1 VSDRDGLVAGRY
13 RLVERIATGG
23 MGVVWRG
30 WDERLRRVVAIKE
43 LLVHPGLGEAAAEQA
58 AHRAM
63 REARITARL
72 QHPHAIPVYDVV
84 EHDGRPCLIM
94 EYVPSRSLQNVL
106 TERTTLGV
114 DEVATIGSQI
124 AAALSAAHRAGI
136 VHRDVKPGNV
146 LLAEDGTA
154 KLTDFGISRAF
165 GDVTVTTTGMVT
177 GTPAYLAPEVASGNP
192 AGFPADVFSLG
203 STLYAALEGHPP
215 FGTQGNPIAILH
227 RVASGHVIPPRRCG
241 RLTPVINEML
251 QHNPASRPTMR
262 QVEQALSIAA
272 AGGVAPA
279 ASRLL
284 VSPSQQTQQLTLSAN
299 PPAKP
304 MPPPAPPP
312 PPPPSPTPTRHAPL
326 TAAPAQPRRR
336 RGLLI
341 AAAVAILLVLS
352 GALLALVTTINGGG
366 KTTGSSLTTAP
377 LSTARSATTPAAT
390 TTSLAPPAAAGAP
403 PVSAAAT
410 APATPA
416 SAGGSQSPST
426 SAAAVAPST
435 GADAISSYYALVPND
450 LSDAWAKLTASYQES
465 SGGIDSYQQFWSTIA
480 QVTATEVSMQDD
492 GSVQATIT
500 YVYKDGKVVA
510 ERTSFG
516 LARDDGQLKINSS
529 HALSSH
535 TQ

>member
-1 VSDRDGLVAGRY
+1 MSDRDALVASRY

-136 VHRDVKPGNV
+136 VHRDVKPGNM

-177 GTPAYLAPEVASGNP
+177 GTPAYLAPEVASGTP

-203 STLYAALEGHPP
+203 STLYTALEGHPP

-241 RLTPVINEML
+241 RLTPVINDML

-279 ASRLL
+279 ASHLL

-312 PPPPSPTPTRHAPL
+312 PPSPTPTRDAPL
-326 TAAPAQPRRR
+326 AAAPAQPRRR

-352 GALLALVTTINGGG
+352 GALLALVTTISGGG

-416 SAGGSQSPST
+416 PAGGSQSAST
-426 SAAAVAPST
+426 SAAATAPST
-435 GADAISSYYALVPND
+435 GADAISSYYSLVPND
-450 LSDAWAKLTASYQES
+450 LSDAWAKLTASYQET

-500 YVYKDGKVVA
+500 YVYKDGSVVA

-516 LARDDGQLKINSS
+516 LVRDDGQLKINSS

>member
-1 VSDRDGLVAGRY
+1 MSDRDALVASRY

-114 DEVATIGSQI
+114 DEVAAIGSQI

-136 VHRDVKPGNV
+136 VHRDVKPGNM

-177 GTPAYLAPEVASGNP
+177 GTPAYLAPEVASGTP

-203 STLYAALEGHPP
+203 STLYTALEGHPP

-241 RLTPVINEML
+241 RLTPVINDML
-251 QHNPASRPTMR
+251 QHTPASRPTMR

-279 ASRLL
+279 ASHLL

-304 MPPPAPPP
+304 MPPPAT
-312 PPPPSPTPTRHAPL
+312 PPPPSPTPTRDAPL
-326 TAAPAQPRRR
+326 AAAPAQPRRR

-352 GALLALVTTINGGG
+352 GALLALVTTISGGG

-416 SAGGSQSPST
+416 PAGGSLSAST
-426 SAAAVAPST
+426 SAAAAPPST
-435 GADAISSYYALVPND
+435 GADAISSYYSLVPND
-450 LSDAWAKLTASYQES
+450 LSDAWAKLTASYQET

-500 YVYKDGKVVA
+500 YVYKDGSVVA

-516 LARDDGQLKINSS
+516 LVRDDGQLKINSS

>member
-1 VSDRDGLVAGRY
+1 MSDRDALVASRY

-136 VHRDVKPGNV
+136 VHRDVKPGNM

-177 GTPAYLAPEVASGNP
+177 GTPAYLAPEVASGTP

-203 STLYAALEGHPP
+203 STLYTALEGHPP

-241 RLTPVINEML
+241 RLTPVINDML

-279 ASRLL
+279 ASHLL

-304 MPPPAPPP
+304 MPPPATPPGIA
-312 PPPPSPTPTRHAPL
+312 H
-326 TAAPAQPRRR
+326 RRR
-336 RGLLI
+336 RGHPAGPERCPFRTRHHHQRRRQDHRKLVDNGTALDCEVRDATRRHHDVPRSAGRGRRSSSFCRCYGARDPRARWGLAVCFDI
-341 AAAVAILLVLS
+341 RGCGAALHRRRRDQQL
-352 GALLALVTTINGGG
+352 LLARTE
-366 KTTGSSLTTAP
+366 
-377 LSTARSATTPAAT
+377 RSVGC
-390 TTSLAPPAAAGAP
+390 LG
-403 PVSAAAT
+403 
-410 APATPA
+410 
-416 SAGGSQSPST
+416 
-426 SAAAVAPST
+426 
-435 GADAISSYYALVPND
+435 
-450 LSDAWAKLTASYQES
+450 
-465 SGGIDSYQQFWSTIA
+465 
-480 QVTATEVSMQDD
+480 
-492 GSVQATIT
+492 QA
-500 YVYKDGKVVA
+500 
-510 ERTSFG
+510 
-516 LARDDGQLKINSS
+516 DGQLPGNFRR
-529 HALSSH
+529 HR
-535 TQ
+535 

>member
-1 VSDRDGLVAGRY
+1 MSDRDALVAGRY
-13 RLVERIATGG
+13 RLVERIAAGG
-23 MGVVWRG
+23 MGAVWRG

-43 LLVHPGLGEAAAEQA
+43 LLVYPGLGEAAAEQA

-94 EYVPSRSLQNVL
+94 EYVPSRSLQSVL
-106 TERTTLGV
+106 TGPTTLGV
-114 DEVATIGSQI
+114 DEVAAIGSQI
-124 AAALSAAHRAGI
+124 AAALSAAHGAGI

-215 FGTQGNPIAILH
+215 FGTQGNPMAILH

-241 RLTPVINEML
+241 RLTPVINDML
-251 QHNPASRPTMR
+251 QPNPASRPTMR

-279 ASRLL
+279 ASHLL
-284 VSPSQQTQQLTLSAN
+284 VSPSQQTQQLTLSTN

-304 MPPPAPPP
+304 TPPPATPPP
-312 PPPPSPTPTRHAPL
+312 PFPTPTRDAPL
-326 TAAPAQPRRR
+326 AAAPAQPRRR
-336 RGLLI
+336 RGLLII

-352 GALLALVTTINGGG
+352 GALLALVSTISGGG

-377 LSTARSATTPAAT
+377 LSTARSATTPAAA
-390 TTSLAPPAAAGAP
+390 TTSLAPPAVAGAP

-416 SAGGSQSPST
+416 PAGGSQSAST
-426 SAAAVAPST
+426 SAAGAAPST
-435 GADAISSYYALVPND
+435 GADAISSYYALIPND
-450 LSDAWAKLTASYQES
+450 LSDAWAKLTASYQKT

-480 QVTATEVSMQDD
+480 HVTATEVNMQDD

-500 YVYKDGKVVA
+500 YVYNDGKVVA

-516 LARDDGQLKINSS
+516 LIRDDGQLKINSS
-529 HALSSH
+529 RALSSH

>member
-1 VSDRDGLVAGRY
+1 
-13 RLVERIATGG
+13 
-23 MGVVWRG
+23 
-30 WDERLRRVVAIKE
+30 
-43 LLVHPGLGEAAAEQA
+43 
-58 AHRAM
+58 M

-114 DEVATIGSQI
+114 DEVAAIGSQI

-177 GTPAYLAPEVASGNP
+177 GTPAYLAPEVASGTP

-203 STLYAALEGHPP
+203 STLYRRSGHPP

-241 RLTPVINEML
+241 RLTPVINDML

-279 ASRLL
+279 ASHLL

-304 MPPPAPPP
+304 MPPPAT
-312 PPPPSPTPTRHAPL
+312 PPPPSPTPTRDAPL
-326 TAAPAQPRRR
+326 AAASAQPRRR

-416 SAGGSQSPST
+416 PAGGSQSPST

-516 LARDDGQLKINSS
+516 LVRDDAQLKINSS

>member
-1 VSDRDGLVAGRY
+1 MSDRDALVAGRY

-30 WDERLRRVVAIKE
+30 WDELLRRVVAIKE

-84 EHDGRPCLIM
+84 EHDGRPYLIM

-106 TERTTLGV
+106 TERSTLGI
-114 DEVATIGSQI
+114 DEVAAVGSQI
-124 AAALSAAHRAGI
+124 AAALSAAHCAGI

-177 GTPAYLAPEVASGNP
+177 GTPAYFAPEVASGNP

-215 FGTQGNPIAILH
+215 FGTHGNPIAILH

-241 RLTPVINEML
+241 RLTPVINDML

-262 QVEQALSIAA
+262 QVEQALSIAT
-272 AGGVAPA
+272 AGGAAPA

-284 VSPSQQTQQLTLSAN
+284 VSPSQQTQQLTLSTN
-299 PPAKP
+299 PLAKP

-312 PPPPSPTPTRHAPL
+312 PPSPTPSRDAPL
-326 TAAPAQPRRR
+326 AAAPAQPRRR
-336 RGLLI
+336 RGLFI
-341 AAAVAILLVLS
+341 VAGVAILLVLS
-352 GALLALVTTINGGG
+352 GALLALVTTISGGG

-377 LSTARSATTPAAT
+377 LSTARSATTPAT

-410 APATPA
+410 APATPVP
-416 SAGGSQSPST
+416 AGSSQSAST
-426 SAAAVAPST
+426 SAAAAAPST

-450 LSDAWAKLTASYQES
+450 LSDAWARLTASYQET
-465 SGGIDSYQQFWSTIA
+465 SGGINSYQQFWSMIA
-480 QVTATEVSMQDD
+480 QVKATEVSMQDD
-492 GSVQATIT
+492 GSVRATIT

-510 ERTSFG
+510 ERTSFD
-516 LARDDGQLKINSS
+516 LVRDDGQLKINSS
-529 HALSSH
+529 HALRSN

>member
-1 VSDRDGLVAGRY
+1 MSDRDALVAGRY

-30 WDERLRRVVAIKE
+30 WDELLRRVVAIKE

-84 EHDGRPCLIM
+84 EHDGRPYLIM
-94 EYVPSRSLQNVL
+94 EYVPSRSLQSVL
-106 TERTTLGV
+106 TERSTLGI
-114 DEVATIGSQI
+114 DEVAAVGSQI
-124 AAALSAAHRAGI
+124 AAALSAAHCAGI

-177 GTPAYLAPEVASGNP
+177 GTPAYFAPEVASGNP

-215 FGTQGNPIAILH
+215 FGTHGNPIAILH

-241 RLTPVINEML
+241 RLTPVINDML

-262 QVEQALSIAA
+262 QVEQALSIAT
-272 AGGVAPA
+272 AGGAAPA

-284 VSPSQQTQQLTLSAN
+284 VSPSQQTQQLTLSTN
-299 PPAKP
+299 PLAKP

-312 PPPPSPTPTRHAPL
+312 PSPTPSRDAPL
-326 TAAPAQPRRR
+326 AAAPAQPRRR
-336 RGLLI
+336 RGLFI
-341 AAAVAILLVLS
+341 VAGVAILLVLS
-352 GALLALVTTINGGG
+352 GALLALVTTISGGG

-377 LSTARSATTPAAT
+377 LSTARSATTPAT

-410 APATPA
+410 APATPVP
-416 SAGGSQSPST
+416 AGSSQSAST
-426 SAAAVAPST
+426 SAAAAAPAT

-450 LSDAWAKLTASYQES
+450 LSDAWARLTASYQET
-465 SGGIDSYQQFWSTIA
+465 SGGINSYQQFWSMIA
-480 QVTATEVSMQDD
+480 QVKATEVSMQDD
-492 GSVQATIT
+492 GSVRATIT

-510 ERTSFG
+510 ERTSFD
-516 LARDDGQLKINSS
+516 LVRDDGQLKINSS
-529 HALSSH
+529 HALRSN

>member
-1 VSDRDGLVAGRY
+1 
-13 RLVERIATGG
+13 
-23 MGVVWRG
+23 
-30 WDERLRRVVAIKE
+30 LRRVVAVKE

-114 DEVATIGSQI
+114 DEVAAIGSQI

-241 RLTPVINEML
+241 RLTPVINDML

-262 QVEQALSIAA
+262 HVEQALSIAP
-272 AGGVAPA
+272 AGGVAPECLRA
-279 ASRLL
+279 G
-284 VSPSQQTQQLTLSAN
+284 
-299 PPAKP
+299 
-304 MPPPAPPP
+304 
-312 PPPPSPTPTRHAPL
+312 HAE
-326 TAAPAQPRRR
+326 
-336 RGLLI
+336 
-341 AAAVAILLVLS
+341 
-352 GALLALVTTINGGG
+352 
-366 KTTGSSLTTAP
+366 TG
-377 LSTARSATTPAAT
+377 
-390 TTSLAPPAAAGAP
+390 
-403 PVSAAAT
+403 
-410 APATPA
+410 
-416 SAGGSQSPST
+416 
-426 SAAAVAPST
+426 
-435 GADAISSYYALVPND
+435 
-450 LSDAWAKLTASYQES
+450 
-465 SGGIDSYQQFWSTIA
+465 
-480 QVTATEVSMQDD
+480 
-492 GSVQATIT
+492 
-500 YVYKDGKVVA
+500 
-510 ERTSFG
+510 ERTADLQQAG
-516 LARDDGQLKINSS
+516 C
-529 HALSSH
+529 
-535 TQ
+535 

>member
-1 VSDRDGLVAGRY
+1 MSDRDALVASRY

-43 LLVHPGLGEAAAEQA
+43 LLMHPGLGEAAAEQA

-114 DEVATIGSQI
+114 DEVAAIGSQI

-136 VHRDVKPGNV
+136 VHRDVKPGNM

-177 GTPAYLAPEVASGNP
+177 GTPAYLAPEVASGTP

-203 STLYAALEGHPP
+203 STLYTALEGHPP

-241 RLTPVINEML
+241 RLTPVINDML
-251 QHNPASRPTMR
+251 QHTPASRPTMR

-279 ASRLL
+279 ASHLL

-312 PPPPSPTPTRHAPL
+312 PPSPTPTRDAPL
-326 TAAPAQPRRR
+326 AAAPAQPRRR

-352 GALLALVTTINGGG
+352 GALLALVTTISGGG

-416 SAGGSQSPST
+416 PAGGSQSAST
-426 SAAAVAPST
+426 SAAAAPPST
-435 GADAISSYYALVPND
+435 GADAISSYYSLVPND
-450 LSDAWAKLTASYQES
+450 LSDAWAKLTASYQET

-500 YVYKDGKVVA
+500 YVYKDGSVVA

-516 LARDDGQLKINSS
+516 LVRDDGQLKINSS